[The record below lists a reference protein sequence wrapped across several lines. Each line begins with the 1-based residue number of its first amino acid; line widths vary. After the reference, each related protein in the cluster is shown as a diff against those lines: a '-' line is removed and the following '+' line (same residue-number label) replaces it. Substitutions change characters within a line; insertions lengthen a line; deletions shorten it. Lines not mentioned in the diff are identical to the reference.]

1 MKKMSLTSR
10 DKILGFKRKMN
21 FWKTSCYKKNLE
33 MLPLLLGLDWRRI
46 STSLK
51 SYWKPVEKLQ
61 NELIF
66 LPFQHSAS
74 LGRNSFPESSEHLTW
89 EKMKKSCSL
98 THSRWVLL
106 IYPQKSSGF
115 LWSKEYTATH
125 RKTMNIM
132 LQLSTSHTYEQSL
145 H

>member
-10 DKILGFKRKMN
+10 DKILGFKRKMS

-51 SYWKPVEKLQ
+51 SYWKRIEKLQ
-61 NELIF
+61 KKTELIF
-66 LPFQHSAS
+66 LHFQHSVS

-89 EKMKKSCSL
+89 EKTKKSCNL
-98 THSRWVLL
+98 THSRWVFKMEYGE
-106 IYPQKSSGF
+106 YP
-115 LWSKEYTATH
+115 ATH

-132 LQLSTSHTYEQSL
+132 LQLSTSHTFEQSL
-145 H
+145 S